1 MKPRQFLI
9 IILSITLLVTS
20 YLCTSNRPEPASKNR
35 SLADLMVANY
45 FPPSAGLTPE
55 NGATLCETLKSLEE
69 RPLFERAGKGEAY
82 RFIWQHSKCPP
93 VCVTLY
99 CNQGNPGSAALTKSQ
114 IDKDY
119 DPKKRLYTGGIT
131 HEEIAV
137 DASETAELIKN
148 FDAAKFWQID
158 RFDEYTR
165 PPLYDFELFGRRISS
180 SNDASL
186 KDGVLWIMEGYK
198 NGQYRI
204 VQRQSPDE
212 GDAITKLGRM
222 LLNQAKIYRRGEREI
237 Y

>member
-20 YLCTSNRPEPASKNR
+20 YLCTSNRPEPSSKDTP
-35 SLADLMVANY
+35 LADLTVANY
-45 FPPSAGLTPE
+45 FHPSACLT
-55 NGATLCETLKSLEE
+55 NSDGAYICDSLKSLEE

-82 RFIWQHSKCPP
+82 RFIWIHSFCPP
-93 VCVTLY
+93 VSVTLY
-99 CNQGNPGSAALTKSQ
+99 CNQGNPGSAVLTKSQ

-119 DPKKRLYTGGIT
+119 DPQKRLRTGGVT
-131 HEEIAV
+131 HGEIVV
-137 DASETAELIKN
+137 DASETAGLLKN
-148 FDAAKFWQID
+148 VDAEKFWQID
-158 RFDEYTR
+158 RFDNYTR
-165 PPLYDFELFGRRISS
+165 PPLYDFEVFGRRISYP
-180 SNDASL
+180 DGECY

-212 GDAITKLGRM
+212 DDAITKLGRM
-222 LLNQAKIYRRGEREI
+222 LLNQAKIYRRGKREI

>member
-20 YLCTSNRPEPASKNR
+20 YLCTSNRPEPSSTNTP
-35 SLADLMVANY
+35 LADLMIANY
-45 FPPSAGLTPE
+45 FPPSAGLTRE
-55 NGATLCETLKSLEE
+55 NGATFCETLKSLEE

-99 CNQGNPGSAALTKSQ
+99 CSQGDPVSAVLTKSQ
-114 IDKDY
+114 INKDY

-158 RFDEYTR
+158 RFDNYTR
-165 PPLYDFELFGRRISS
+165 PPLYDFEVFGRRFYYD
-180 SNDASL
+180 NGECM

-198 NGQYRI
+198 NGSYRI

-212 GDAITKLGRM
+212 DDAITKLGRM